1 MRTNCD
7 GSAGREVVFGYF
19 QALWAL
25 GLLAGQKDEL
35 VAWGRGS
42 TDLSMSWLTRS
53 YPNGSSVFQ

>member
-25 GLLAGQKDEL
+25 GLLAGQIGWLHGIPGGYRFEYVL
-35 VAWGRGS
+35 VDA
-42 TDLSMSWLTRS
+42 LV
-53 YPNGSSVFQ
+53 P